1 MASLNKVIL
10 IGRLGRDPEVIDFEN
25 GNRKVTVT
33 MATTERYRDRNN
45 ENSEWREQTEWH
57 NIVVHGNLAND
68 IAEKRRNY
76 SKGDM
81 MYIEGKLHTRQFV
94 SKDGQNRRVTEVV
107 ADKMMLL
114 TNPQRL
120 QNRNTNAGTDNAS
133 PIDSIGDFADI
144 DAATDIDP
152 FDNIDNIGKSDLPF

>member
-10 IGRLGRDPEVIDFEN
+10 IGRLGKDPEVIDFEN

-33 MATTERYRDRNN
+33 MATTERYRDRNS

-94 SKDGQNRRVTEVV
+94 SKDGQNRRVTEIV

-114 TNPQRL
+114 TNPQKM
-120 QNRNTNAGTDNAS
+120 QNRPMNATNDATAPVDSISDFADLDAAADIDS
-133 PIDSIGDFADI
+133 FDSIG
-144 DAATDIDP
+144 
-152 FDNIDNIGKSDLPF
+152 NSDLPF

>member
-10 IGRLGRDPEVIDFEN
+10 IGRLGKDPEVIDFEN

-33 MATTERYRDRNN
+33 MATTERYRDRNS
-45 ENSEWREQTEWH
+45 ENSDWREQTEWH

-94 SKDGQNRRVTEVV
+94 SKDGQNRRVTEIV

-114 TNPQRL
+114 TNPQKMGQRPAT
-120 QNRNTNAGTDNAS
+120 QSSENDTNTS
-133 PIDSIGDFADI
+133 IDSLSDFADI
-144 DAATDIDP
+144 ETPD
-152 FDNIDNIGKSDLPF
+152 FDNLDTVKSDLPF

>member
-10 IGRLGRDPEVIDFEN
+10 IGRLGKDPEVIDFDN

-33 MATTERYRDRNN
+33 MATTERYRDRNS
-45 ENSEWREQTEWH
+45 ENAEWREQTEWH

-94 SKDGQNRRVTEVV
+94 SKDGQNRRVTEIV

-114 TNPQRL
+114 TNPQKMQRPM
-120 QNRNTNAGTDNAS
+120 T
-133 PIDSIGDFADI
+133 
-144 DAATDIDP
+144 AATESETSTAADNMSDFSDINLDEVP
-152 FDNIDNIGKSDLPF
+152 DFDKLGNPDLPF

>member
-10 IGRLGRDPEVIDFEN
+10 IGRLGKDPEVIDFEN

-33 MATTERYRDRNN
+33 MATTERYRDRNS

-68 IAEKRRNY
+68 IAERRRNY
-76 SKGDM
+76 AKGDM
-81 MYIEGKLHTRQFV
+81 MYIEGKLHTRHYE
-94 SKDGQNRRVTEVV
+94 KDGQTRRVTEVV

-114 TNPQRL
+114 TNPQKL
-120 QNRNTNAGTDNAS
+120 MSSRNIGFEGSETPTDNL
-133 PIDSIGDFADI
+133 GDI
-144 DAATDIDP
+144 DNFESNTD
-152 FDNIDNIGKSDLPF
+152 FESTGSSGLPF

>member
-10 IGRLGRDPEVIDFEN
+10 IGRLGKDPEVIDFEN

-33 MATTERYRDRNN
+33 MATTERYRDRNS

-94 SKDGQNRRVTEVV
+94 SKDGQNRRVTEIV

-114 TNPQRL
+114 TNPQKM
-120 QNRNTNAGTDNAS
+120 QNRTQSFNNDSTAAIDN
-133 PIDSIGDFADI
+133 IGDFADL
-144 DAATDIDP
+144 DAATDIDN
-152 FDNIDNIGKSDLPF
+152 FDNITNTDLPF

>member
-10 IGRLGRDPEVIDFEN
+10 IGRLGKDPEVIDFEN

-33 MATTERYRDRNN
+33 MATTERYRDRNT

-76 SKGDM
+76 AKGDM
-81 MYIEGKLHTRQFV
+81 MYVEGKLHTRHYE
-94 SKDGQNRRVTEVV
+94 KDGQTRRVTEIV

-114 TNPQRL
+114 TNPQKM
-120 QNRNTNAGTDNAS
+120 QNSRYVGNGTDNNAT
-133 PIDSIGDFADI
+133 
-144 DAATDIDP
+144 AA
-152 FDNIDNIGKSDLPF
+152 IDNIGDFDSIDNTPDFESLGNTDLPF

>member
-10 IGRLGRDPEVIDFEN
+10 IGRLGKDPEVIDFEN

-33 MATTERYRDRNN
+33 MATTERYRDRNS
-45 ENSEWREQTEWH
+45 ENSEWREQTKWH

-94 SKDGQNRRVTEVV
+94 SKDGQNRRVTEIV

-114 TNPQRL
+114 TNPQKM
-120 QNRNTNAGTDNAS
+120 QNRTQSFNNDSTAAIDN
-133 PIDSIGDFADI
+133 IGDFADL
-144 DAATDIDP
+144 DAATDIDN
-152 FDNIDNIGKSDLPF
+152 FDNINNTDLPF